1 MLGAPRREKGLN
13 VKRIAAVVVALVALL
28 IVPGQALAAKK
39 AAKRAPA
46 CATQSYQYDSG
57 GAPGSGPVN
66 DPLFA
71 RQWALDQLNAPEAWA
86 RGARGAATTVAVV
99 DTGVDLAHP
108 DLSSKL
114 VTGHDFVASN
124 NDCPRGPQD
133 ENGHGTHVAGI
144 AAAIT
149 NNGIGVAGV
158 APDARIMPVRV
169 LDSEGSGSS
178 EDVAA
183 GIRWAADHGAEVIN
197 LSLGELPIV
206 GQLEPLNEDIEA
218 AVTHAWERGSL
229 VVAAAGNESFP
240 LCSYPSFADHAVC
253 VGATDR
259 RGLPTYYSN
268 FPNNKT
274 MLGFRAPGG
283 VGSVFCE
290 DDEDIWSTMWPG
302 SGFDCQ
308 GSGSITGY
316 ETLAGTSMASPQV
329 AGVAA
334 LLSGQGLTNAQ
345 IVERLKQTSSNHGV
359 YDPVMGYGI
368 VDADAATTAST
379 IAR

>member
-1 MLGAPRREKGLN
+1 LPWRAKEKGLN
-13 VKRIAAVVVALVALL
+13 VNRFAAVVVALVALL
-28 IVPGQALAAKK
+28 IVPAQAPAAKK
-39 AAKRAPA
+39 AGKRAGPA
-46 CATQSYQYDSG
+46 PGCPTQTHQYDSG

-86 RGARGAATTVAVV
+86 RAARGAGTTIAVV

-114 VTGHDFVASN
+114 VAGQDFVAGEA
-124 NDCPRGPQD
+124 DCPAGPQD

-144 AAAIT
+144 AAALT

-158 APDARIMPVRV
+158 APDAQIMPVRV
-169 LDSEGSGSS
+169 LDAEGSGSS

-218 AVTHAWERGSL
+218 AVTHAWDRGSL
-229 VVAAAGNESFP
+229 VVAAAGNENFP

-253 VGATDR
+253 VGATDS
-259 RGLPTYYSN
+259 RGLPSFYSN
-268 FPNNKT
+268 FPNSKS

-302 SGFDCQ
+302 SSYDCR
-308 GSGSITGY
+308 GSGSISGY

-345 IVERLKQTSSNHGV
+345 IVERLKQTSSNHGL
-359 YDPVMGYGI
+359 YDPLMGYGI
-368 VDADAATTAST
+368 VDAGAATQ
-379 IAR
+379 

>member
-1 MLGAPRREKGLN
+1 
-13 VKRIAAVVVALVALL
+13 VKRFAAVVVTLVALL
-28 IVPGQALAAKK
+28 IMPAGTLAKK
-39 AAKRAPA
+39 GGQGGGKAAPA
-46 CATQSYQYDSG
+46 AGCATQTYQYDSG
-57 GAPGSGPVN
+57 GAPGTGPVN

-86 RGARGAATTVAVV
+86 RGARGAGTTIAVV

-108 DLSSKL
+108 DLSSK
-114 VTGHDFVASN
+114 VVAGHDFVADGA
-124 NDCPRGPQD
+124 DCPAGPQD

-144 AAAIT
+144 AAAVT

-158 APDARIMPVRV
+158 APDAQIMPVRV
-169 LDSEGSGSS
+169 LDAEGSGAQ

-183 GIRWAADHGAEVIN
+183 GIRWAADHGAQVIN

-218 AVTHAWERGSL
+218 AVTHAWESGSL

-240 LCSYPSFADHAVC
+240 LCSYPSFAEHAVC
-253 VGATDR
+253 VGATDS
-259 RGLPTYYSN
+259 RGLPSFYSN
-268 FPNNKT
+268 FPNNPS

-302 SGFDCQ
+302 SDYDCRD
-308 GSGSITGY
+308 SGSLSGY
-316 ETLAGTSMASPQV
+316 DTLAGTSMASPQV

-345 IVERLKQTSSNHGV
+345 IVERLKQTSSNHGL

-368 VDADAATTAST
+368 VDADAATAASASS
-379 IAR
+379 IVE

>member
-1 MLGAPRREKGLN
+1 

-28 IVPGQALAAKK
+28 IVPAQAPAAKNGQGGKK
-39 AAKRAPA
+39 AGPPSG
-46 CATQSYQYDSG
+46 CTTQTYQYDSG
-57 GAPGSGPVN
+57 GASGSGPVN

-86 RGARGAATTVAVV
+86 RGARGAGTTVAVV
-99 DTGVDLAHP
+99 DTGVDLSHP
-108 DLSSKL
+108 DLLSKL
-114 VTGHDFVASN
+114 VAGQDFVAGKT
-124 NDCPRGPQD
+124 DCPTGPQD

-144 AAAIT
+144 AAAVT

-158 APDARIMPVRV
+158 APDAQLMPVRV
-169 LDSEGSGSS
+169 LDEEGSGSL

-183 GIRWAADHGAEVIN
+183 GIRWAADNGAEVIN

-229 VVAAAGNESFP
+229 VVAAAGNETFP
-240 LCSYPSFADHAVC
+240 LCSYPSFAEHAVC
-253 VGATDR
+253 VGATDS

-268 FPNNKT
+268 FPNNQS

-302 SGFDCQ
+302 SDLDCQ
-308 GSGSITGY
+308 GSGSISGY
-316 ETLAGTSMASPQV
+316 DTLAGTSMASPQV

-345 IVERLKQTSSNHGV
+345 IVERLKQTSSNHGL

-368 VDADAATTAST
+368 VDADAATQ
-379 IAR
+379 

>member
-1 MLGAPRREKGLN
+1 LKRITAVVFAIAVMFVVFGAP
-13 VKRIAAVVVALVALL
+13 AAN
-28 IVPGQALAAKK
+28 AA
-39 AAKRAPA
+39 
-46 CATQSYQYDSG
+46 CTTQTYHYDSG
-57 GAPGSGPVN
+57 GPPGNGAVN

-71 RQWALDQLNAPEAWA
+71 KQWALDQINAPEAWA
-86 RGARGAATTVAVV
+86 RGAKGAGATIAVV
-99 DTGVDLAHP
+99 DTGVDLGHP
-108 DLSSKL
+108 DLSAKI
-114 VTGHDFVASN
+114 VPGTDIVAQSAGGQ
-124 NDCPRGPQD
+124 DCPAGPQD

-178 EDVAA
+178 EDIVK
-183 GIRWAADHGAEVIN
+183 GIRWAADHGANVIN
-197 LSLGELPIV
+197 MSLGELPGV
-206 GQLEPLNEDIEA
+206 GQLQPLNQDIED
-218 AVTHAWERGSL
+218 AVTYAWNKGSL

-259 RGLPTYYSN
+259 RGVPSYYSN
-268 FPNNKT
+268 FPVNKT

-302 SGFDCQ
+302 SSFECG
-308 GSGSITGY
+308 GGTAGY

-334 LLSGQGLTNAQ
+334 LLSGQGLTNQQ
-345 IVERLKQTSSNHGV
+345 IVNRLKQTSSNHGI

-368 VDADAATTAST
+368 VDADAAT
-379 IAR
+379 R

>member
-1 MLGAPRREKGLN
+1 LN
-13 VKRIAAVVVALVALL
+13 VKRITAVVVALVALF
-28 IVPGQALAAKK
+28 IVFG
-39 AAKRAPA
+39 APA
-46 CATQSYQYDSG
+46 ANAAPCTTQTYQYDTG

-71 RQWALDQLNAPEAWA
+71 KQWALDQINAPEAWA
-86 RGARGAATTVAVV
+86 RGVKGAGTTIAVV
-99 DTGVDLAHP
+99 DTGVDLGHP

-114 VTGHDFVASN
+114 VAGTDIVASN
-124 NDCPRGPQD
+124 GDCPAGPQD

-144 AAAIT
+144 AAAVT

-158 APDARIMPVRV
+158 APDAQIMPVRV
-169 LDSEGSGSS
+169 LDSEGSGTS
-178 EDVAA
+178 DDIVK
-183 GIRWAADHGAEVIN
+183 GIRWAADHGANVIN
-197 LSLGELPIV
+197 LSLGELPVV
-206 GQLEPLNEDIEA
+206 GQLQAVNQDIED
-218 AVTHAWERGSL
+218 AVTYAWDHGSL

-240 LCSYPSFADHAVC
+240 LCSYPAFADHALC
-253 VGATDR
+253 IGATDS
-259 RGLPTYYSN
+259 RGLPSYYSN
-268 FPNNKT
+268 FPVNKT

-302 SGFDCQ
+302 SSFECG
-308 GSGSITGY
+308 GGTAGY

-334 LLSGQGLTNAQ
+334 LLYGQGLTNAQ
-345 IVERLKQTSSNHGV
+345 VVDRLKQTSSNHGT

-368 VDADAATTAST
+368 VNADAAT
-379 IAR
+379 R

>member
-1 MLGAPRREKGLN
+1 M
-13 VKRIAAVVVALVALL
+13 KRITAVVVALVALL
-28 IVPGQALAAKK
+28 TVPAQAPAKGSAK
-39 AAKRAPA
+39 AAAPSG
-46 CATQSYQYDSG
+46 CPTQIYQYDSG
-57 GAPGSGPVN
+57 GSPGSGPVN

-71 RQWALDQLNAPEAWA
+71 HQWALDQVNAPEAWA
-86 RGARGAATTVAVV
+86 RGARGAGTTVAVV
-99 DTGVDLAHP
+99 DTGVDLQHP

-114 VTGHDFVASN
+114 VAGHDFVASN
-124 NDCPRGPQD
+124 GDCPPGPQD

-144 AAAIT
+144 AAAVT

-158 APDARIMPVRV
+158 APDAQIMPVRV
-169 LDSEGSGSS
+169 LDADGSGSS

-206 GQLEPLNEDIEA
+206 GQLEPLNQEIED
-218 AVTHAWERGSL
+218 AVTHAWDQGSL

-253 VGATDR
+253 VAATDR

-268 FPNNKT
+268 FPNNKP

-302 SGFDCQ
+302 SNYDCT
-308 GSGSITGY
+308 GSGSLSGY
-316 ETLAGTSMASPQV
+316 DTLAGTSMASPQV
-329 AGVAA
+329 AGVVA

-345 IVERLKQTSSNHGV
+345 IVERLKATSSNHGAF
-359 YDPVMGYGI
+359 DPVMGYGI
-368 VDADAATTAST
+368 VDADAATQ
-379 IAR
+379 

>member
-1 MLGAPRREKGLN
+1 LLWRAREKGLN
-13 VKRIAAVVVALVALL
+13 VKRITAVAVALVALL
-28 IVPGQALAAKK
+28 IVPPG
-39 AAKRAPA
+39 APA
-46 CATQSYQYDSG
+46 TKGSHRAAASASCPTQSYQYDTG
-57 GAPGSGPVN
+57 GSPGSGPVN

-71 RQWALDQLNAPEAWA
+71 RQWALDQVNAPEAWA
-86 RGARGAATTVAVV
+86 RGARGAGTTIAVV
-99 DTGVDLAHP
+99 DTGVDLQHP

-114 VTGHDFVASN
+114 VAGHDLVAN
-124 NDCPRGPQD
+124 NGDCPSGPQD

-144 AAAIT
+144 AAAVT

-158 APDARIMPVRV
+158 APDAQTMPVRV
-169 LDSEGSGSS
+169 LDADGTGTS
-178 EDVAA
+178 DVIAA
-183 GIRWAADHGAEVIN
+183 GIRWAADHGAQVIN
-197 LSLGELPIV
+197 LSLGELPVV
-206 GQLEPLNEDIEA
+206 GQLEPLNQDIED
-218 AVTHAWERGSL
+218 AVTHAWDSGSL

-253 VGATDR
+253 VAATDR

-268 FPNNKT
+268 FPNNKP

-302 SGFDCQ
+302 SDFDCT
-308 GSGSITGY
+308 GSGSLSGY

-334 LLSGQGLTNAQ
+334 LLYGQGLTNAQ
-345 IVERLKQTSSNHGV
+345 IVDRLKATSSNHGAF
-359 YDPVMGYGI
+359 DPVMGYGI
-368 VDADAATTAST
+368 VDADTAT
-379 IAR
+379 R

>member
-1 MLGAPRREKGLN
+1 
-13 VKRIAAVVVALVALL
+13 VKRITAVVVALVALL
-28 IVPGQALAAKK
+28 IVPAQAPAAKK
-39 AAKRAPA
+39 AAKQAGPPSG
-46 CATQSYQYDSG
+46 CATQTYQYDSG

-71 RQWALDQLNAPEAWA
+71 RQWALDQVNAPEAWL
-86 RGARGAATTVAVV
+86 RGARGAGTTVAVV

-108 DLSSKL
+108 DLRSKL
-114 VTGHDFVASN
+114 VAGFDFVAGKR
-124 NDCPRGPQD
+124 DCPAGPQD

-144 AAAIT
+144 AAAVT
-149 NNGIGVAGV
+149 DNGIGVAGV
-158 APDARIMPVRV
+158 APDAQIMPVRV
-169 LDSEGSGSS
+169 LDEEGSGDL

-197 LSLGELPIV
+197 LSLGELPVV

-253 VGATDR
+253 VAATDR

-290 DDEDIWSTMWPG
+290 DDEDIWSTIWPG
-302 SGFDCQ
+302 SDFDCQ
-308 GSGSITGY
+308 GSGSISGY
-316 ETLAGTSMASPQV
+316 DTIAGTSMASPQV

-334 LLSGQGLTNAQ
+334 LLFGQGLTNEE
-345 IVERLKQTSSNHGV
+345 IVERLKQTSSNHGL
-359 YDPVMGYGI
+359 YEPVMGYGI
-368 VDADAATTAST
+368 VDADAATQPGAASTASA
-379 IAR
+379 IVE